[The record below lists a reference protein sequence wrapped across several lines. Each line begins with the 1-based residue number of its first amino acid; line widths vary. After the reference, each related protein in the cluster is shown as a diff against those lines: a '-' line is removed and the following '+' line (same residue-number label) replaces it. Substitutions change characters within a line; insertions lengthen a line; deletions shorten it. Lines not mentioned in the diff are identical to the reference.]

1 MTNVTKKDE
10 KMSNEVKKVA
20 WLSRHEMS
28 PEQKYDL
35 ERVLGCEVEVT
46 TKNITWAAS
55 EDAEADFNAN
65 AAIWC
70 SLASFDVITGVFPPV
85 CLNAQ
90 ACCSKP
96 IYSSISRQAPELRV
110 GDGPIPFQH
119 MRWEKLIN
127 GAMALW
133 GLQEISEMAP
143 CSDYDCI
150 MTARGFLEQ
159 C

>member
-1 MTNVTKKDE
+1 MSKK
-10 KMSNEVKKVA
+10 VKKVV

-28 PEQKYDL
+28 NDQKVDL
-35 ERVLGCEVEVT
+35 EKVLRCPVEVT

-65 AAIWC
+65 TAIWC
-70 SLASFDVITGVFPPV
+70 SLASFDVIAGVFPPV
-85 CLNAQ
+85 CLKAQ

-96 IYSSISRQAPELRV
+96 VYSSISRQAPELRV

-119 MRWEKLIN
+119 MRWEKMIN

-133 GLQEISEMAP
+133 GLQEISNIGP

-150 MTARGFLEQ
+150 MEARGFLEQ